1 MQRFPSDIAVRLV
14 YDVAIYGRNQTMKEF
29 FSFDNFAFTFI
40 IGLIVFS
47 WLSFLSVI
55 FFG

>member
-1 MQRFPSDIAVRLV
+1 MTSDIAPWLV
-14 YDVAIYGRNQTMKEF
+14 YDTAIYGRNQTMKEL

>member
-1 MQRFPSDIAVRLV
+1 
-14 YDVAIYGRNQTMKEF
+14 MKDLF
-29 FSFDNFAFTFI
+29 NFDNFAFTFI
-40 IGLIVFS
+40 IALIAFS

>member
-1 MQRFPSDIAVRLV
+1 
-14 YDVAIYGRNQTMKEF
+14 MKEF

-40 IGLIVFS
+40 IGLILFS